1 MELCGRAEESI
12 VGIAG
17 GVKGGGGGGAPVV
30 AAVLQVVAI
39 AAVPKVRAVMSK
51 LSISFGTVISDKE

>member
-1 MELCGRAEESI
+1 MQESI